1 MCFCSFLATCVRH
14 DFKLRHHPGCAVL
27 SSPPIGGIKWSNRRI
42 ICPPAGYE
50 GHGMLFRTAPTG
62 RRFQLALIKPS
73 HYDDEGYVI
82 QWIRSVI
89 PSNTLAV
96 LYSLFQD
103 SAARQALGADVA
115 IDISVVDEITTRVR
129 PNQIVKRFRRH
140 GTFGLVIFAG
150 VQTNQYPRTLD
161 LARPLRDAGIPV
173 AIGGFHVSGC
183 LAMLPGL
190 QPDLQEA
197 IDMGISLFA
206 GELEGHCDDILRAAA
221 NGRSIISSMIFR
233 ASNQCPCRCS
243 HAVTWR
249 GR

>member
-1 MCFCSFLATCVRH
+1 MR
-14 DFKLRHHPGCAVL
+14 
-27 SSPPIGGIKWSNRRI
+27 
-42 ICPPAGYE
+42 
-50 GHGMLFRTAPTG
+50 FRTAPTG

-103 SAARQALGADVA
+103 CAARQVLGSDVA

-129 PNQIVKRFRRH
+129 PNQIVKRFRWH
-140 GTFGLVIFAG
+140 GNFGLVIFAG

-206 GELEGHCDDILRAAA
+206 GELEDRCDDILRAAA
-221 NGRSIISSMIFR
+221 NGSLKPVYNFLNDLPGIQSMPVPMLPRRYLARTLKMMTSFDAGRGCPYQCSFCTII
-233 ASNQCPCRCS
+233 NVQ
-243 HAVTWR
+243 
-249 GR
+249 GRKSRQTFSR

>member
-1 MCFCSFLATCVRH
+1 
-14 DFKLRHHPGCAVL
+14 
-27 SSPPIGGIKWSNRRI
+27 
-42 ICPPAGYE
+42 
-50 GHGMLFRTAPTG
+50 MLFRTAPTG
-62 RRFQLALIKPS
+62 PRFQLALIKPS

-103 SAARQALGADVA
+103 SAARHAVGSDVA

-140 GTFGLVIFAG
+140 GNFGLVIFAG

-206 GELEGHCDDILRAAA
+206 GELEGRCDEILRAAA
-221 NGRSIISSMIFR
+221 NGSLKPVYNLSLIHISEPTRRS
-233 ASNQCPCRCS
+233 
-243 HAVTWR
+243 
-249 GR
+249 